1 MPRWVRPIGFKSRER
16 TERFAEAV
24 KRLHTSAIQPSRFVL
39 RCSTAASLAYGL
51 ATLVGLQNSVWV
63 PISALIVSQES
74 VGATL
79 DSIRARS
86 VGTMIGVVVA
96 VSVEFFGRMTGLP
109 LMLQIALGVG
119 VCAVAASGRP
129 TIRACLWTCPLILV
143 TASSLGTPG
152 FVGLIRASE
161 VVLGAII
168 GGVTHVLDERIGTL
182 VTARLLGTTRDEP
195 SSCRAAQVRN
205 GSCVTSVTGSNGCA
219 QLYRR

>member
-24 KRLHTSAIQPSRFVL
+24 KRLYTSAIQPGRFVL

-51 ATLVGLQNSVWV
+51 AMLVGVQHSVWV
-63 PISALIVSQES
+63 PISALVVSQES

-79 DSIRARS
+79 DSIRTYS
-86 VGTMIGVVVA
+86 VGTIIGVVVA
-96 VSVEFFGRMTGLP
+96 LSVDYFGRMIGLP
-109 LMLQIALGVG
+109 LALQISISVA

-161 VVLGAII
+161 VVLGAIV

-195 SSCRAAQVRN
+195 SSHPRDKV
-205 GSCVTSVTGSNGCA
+205 
-219 QLYRR
+219 